1 MLDREQWAALSRHRT
16 LVAVT
21 ALQGVCAVAFFI
33 DLISE
38 LHLLRTS
45 PFHPIAE
52 GLTVIA
58 LWIGTFLGY
67 REIRRL
73 LSRNDEME
81 TRLKSMGNAF
91 HDMLEQTFDRWSLT
105 ASERDVALFMV
116 KGMSIAEIAALR
128 RTQAGTVKAQCAAIY
143 RKAGVSG
150 RAQLLSYIV
159 DDLTSGMSLPVQHE
173 PVPEDMPLT
182 QFALRH

>member
-1 MLDREQWAALSRHRT
+1 VLSTEQWAALRRHRT

-21 ALQGVCAVAFFI
+21 ILQGVCAVAFLI
-33 DLISE
+33 DLASE
-38 LHLLRTS
+38 LHLLWTN

-52 GLTVIA
+52 ALTVVA
-58 LWIGTFLGY
+58 LWIGTLLGF

-81 TRLKSMGNAF
+81 TRLKGLGNAF
-91 HDMLEQTFDRWSLT
+91 HDMLDQTFDRWGLT

-116 KGMSIAEIAALR
+116 KGMSITEIAALR

-150 RAQLLSYIV
+150 RAQMLSFIV
-159 DDLTSGMSLPVQHE
+159 DDLTSGVPLSTQAE
-173 PVPEDMPLT
+173 PVAPLPQLAT
-182 QFALRH
+182 RH